1 MEHRRLKRRYVR
13 TPKNRATTLATM
25 SKLEA
30 RERFIGL
37 MLKEVE
43 NLRDNSSNGNDGP
56 GPKRAKRK
64 RTSPSD
70 RYHIAESGRSPIDI
84 TVWLGSHL
92 EDRATHDFMDRLKDH
107 LLQRIHSGPGW
118 DSEMIIFTDEAR
130 NDLIIVC
137 NAMYEHKT
145 L

>member
-1 MEHRRLKRRYVR
+1 MEHRRLKRRYAQ
-13 TPKNRATTLATM
+13 TPKNRATILATM

-43 NLRDNSSNGNDGP
+43 KISDNSSDTNDVPTG
-56 GPKRAKRK
+56 KHIKRK

-70 RYHIAESGRSPIDI
+70 RYHIAESERSPIDI

-92 EDRATHDFMDRLKDH
+92 EDRATKVSGSVYHSRLQI
-107 LLQRIHSGPGW
+107 LMS
-118 DSEMIIFTDEAR
+118 
-130 NDLIIVC
+130 V
-137 NAMYEHKT
+137 
-145 L
+145 